1 MKIVRAY
8 TQDAGV
14 EVVVL
19 FPDLDLFTAVAK
31 MGEALGLFNAPSPPE
46 PASPASEQAAL
57 TSTSTEQP
65 SPATDTGRRRRRTAA
80 EMEAARATENPPGGA
95 AAAPSAPIDP
105 SAGTESTSRRRRA
118 AAPVSTDPMP
128 ITDAELSK
136 AASHTADE
144 LVKLGEDGP
153 GLVMAVLEDYGVKSV
168 GEIAVDRREAFIRE
182 LAKELDLAQ
191 QEHASQHA

>member
-46 PASPASEQAAL
+46 PASPAPEQAAL

-80 EMEAARATENPPGGA
+80 EMEAARAAETPPA
-95 AAAPSAPIDP
+95 V
-105 SAGTESTSRRRRA
+105 TESTSRRRRA
-118 AAPVSTDPMP
+118 PAPVSTDPMP

>member
-1 MKIVRAY
+1 MKLVSAY

-19 FPDLDLFTAVAK
+19 FPGLDLLTAVAK

-80 EMEAARATENPPGGA
+80 EMEAARAAETPPASTEG
-95 AAAPSAPIDP
+95 
-105 SAGTESTSRRRRA
+105 TSRRRRA
-118 AAPVSTDPMP
+118 AAPAADPMP

>member
-80 EMEAARATENPPGGA
+80 EMEAARAAENPPA
-95 AAAPSAPIDP
+95 S
-105 SAGTESTSRRRRA
+105 TEGTSRRRRA
-118 AAPVSTDPMP
+118 VAPAADPMP